1 MKETIIIVKINEII
15 LLLNNMAHEDFQKMS
30 SFSFQVLK
38 ISSQDT
44 NEDVKLCVFL
54 KEKWFLGRENCYPLV
69 HPEHQDVSCQRP
81 SPYLCKMK

>member
-30 SFSFQVLK
+30 SFNFQVLK

-44 NEDVKLCVFL
+44 NEEVK
-54 KEKWFLGRENCYPLV
+54 
-69 HPEHQDVSCQRP
+69 
-81 SPYLCKMK
+81 